1 MKGVDAKRFEKGRK
15 MGRVTIDGDEWDM
28 GKEAR
33 YGIDIGYDEDDEE
46 EMMEWDNEFM
56 EGLDIGNITSDSD
69 DDEEG

>member
-1 MKGVDAKRFEKGRK
+1 

-56 EGLDIGNITSDSD
+56 EGLDIGNITSDL
-69 DDEEG
+69 DDEWWWGRMMKDLKRMRNE

>member
-1 MKGVDAKRFEKGRK
+1 
-15 MGRVTIDGDEWDM
+15 MGRVTIDRDEWDM

>member
-1 MKGVDAKRFEKGRK
+1 

-69 DDEEG
+69 DDDIFEGFREDEE

>member
-1 MKGVDAKRFEKGRK
+1 

-56 EGLDIGNITSDSD
+56 EVGGVRHRKHHIRFG
-69 DDEEG
+69 